1 LNDPN
6 FFSPEFFYAHLGII
20 VIFGFL
26 FGSFLNVCIYRI
38 PAGLSIVLPGSHC
51 YSCGTPIS
59 WYDNIP
65 LLSYLILRGRCR
77 YCNSSF
83 SIRYFLIELMTGLF
97 FGLTFY
103 YFRYTLASLVYIVFI
118 CLLIVATFTDF
129 DHWIIPDGVS
139 LYGALFGLAAAALA
153 GFYPRGFIVSNIWPL
168 YGAAAW
174 KPFLNALS
182 GAAAGALLLYAI
194 GAIGTFAFQKEA
206 MGFGDVKLF
215 LLIGSMLG
223 VINCIYVLMIAS
235 FIGSIVGIPMFILAK
250 ISDRKKK
257 SASPDALP
265 ECSQEN
271 PREEPDREEI
281 IIQRLLSA
289 SKGKGGNAAA
299 SPGLHHI
306 PFGPYIAL
314 AAIIVLFWG
323 EKIHNYL
330 FGIY

>member
-1 LNDPN
+1 M
-6 FFSPEFFYAHLGII
+6 FYAHLGII
-20 VIFGFL
+20 TFLGFF
-26 FGSFLNVCIYRI
+26 FGSFLNVCIYRV
-38 PAGLSIVLPGSHC
+38 PAGLSIVWPGSHC

-83 SIRYFLIELMTGLF
+83 SIRYFLIEFMTGIF

-103 YFRYTLASLVYIVFI
+103 YFRYTFATPVYIVFV
-118 CLLIVATFTDF
+118 CLLIVATFTDL

-139 LYGALFGLAAAALA
+139 LYGSLFGLAAAALA

-168 YGAAAW
+168 YGGAAW

-182 GAAAGALLLYAI
+182 GAAAGALLLYII
-194 GAIGTFAFQKEA
+194 GAIGTFAFRKEA

-235 FIGSIVGIPMFILAK
+235 FIGSIVGIPMFLAAK
-250 ISDRKKK
+250 ISDKKT
-257 SASPDALP
+257 APTLPTPQPETSPEDAP
-265 ECSQEN
+265 EAL
-271 PREEPDREEI
+271 DREERI
-281 IIQRLLSA
+281 IRTLISA
-289 SKGKGGNAAA
+289 GEGRGGGAAA

-323 EKIHNYL
+323 SQIHHYI
-330 FGIY
+330 FGMY